1 MSLEPYPMICI
12 PITIEILPSKTPPMK
27 HPFASLSF
35 VDPLPHTLSL
45 VSCLVSFFKP
55 RFLGMFPLV
64 RSGEASQMVNV
75 SAGSSP
81 RAMLV
86 PWCLFWRR
94 SHHRH
99 HHYHHRGLFPSLLL
113 FLSLHLFLLF
123 SSFLSSF
130 FPSFL
135 SLSLSL
141 ASAVIPR
148 SSFSSLH
155 SSSLPRT
162 YFLVFSVSSS
172 PPHLPS
178 FPFPSFLSPSYLLPI
193 SPLFYHPLSH
203 SLRLRLR
210 LR

>member
-1 MSLEPYPMICI
+1 MICI
-12 PITIEILPSKTPPMK
+12 PVTIEILPSKTPAMK

-35 VDPLPHTLSL
+35 IDPLPHTLSL

-99 HHYHHRGLFPSLLL
+99 HHCHHRGLFPSLLL
-113 FLSLHLFLLF
+113 FVSFSLSISFF
-123 SSFLSSF
+123 SSLPSFLPSFLPSSL
-130 FPSFL
+130 FL
-135 SLSLSL
+135 SLSRRLSSHDRPFLPSTLLLFPVHTSWCSLSL
-141 ASAVIPR
+141 LHPLIFPP
-148 SSFSSLH
+148 SL
-155 SSSLPRT
+155 S
-162 YFLVFSVSSS
+162 
-172 PPHLPS
+172 HL
-178 FPFPSFLSPSYLLPI
+178 FYLLPI
-193 SPLFYHPLSH
+193 SFLSLH
-203 SLRLRLR
+203 STITHSPAP
-210 LR
+210 